1 MSYLLRY
8 CYIFQCCEEK
18 IFTDETKKRK
28 RRRPSSFSLFFFLI
42 CEDLFFTTLE
52 DIKTLELEKN
62 NAEFP
67 SEYNFIGFDC
77 SRDIEGKAGLVAI
90 LRCNGVFF

>member
-1 MSYLLRY
+1 MKQKRENEEGLLL
-8 CYIFQCCEEK
+8 F
-18 IFTDETKKRK
+18 
-28 RRRPSSFSLFFFLI
+28 LFFFLI
-42 CEDLFFTTLE
+42 CEDLFFTTSE

-67 SEYNFIGFDC
+67 SEYDFIGFDC

-90 LRCNGVFF
+90 LRGNGVFF

>member
-1 MSYLLRY
+1 MKQKRENEEGLLL
-8 CYIFQCCEEK
+8 F
-18 IFTDETKKRK
+18 
-28 RRRPSSFSLFFFLI
+28 LFFFLI